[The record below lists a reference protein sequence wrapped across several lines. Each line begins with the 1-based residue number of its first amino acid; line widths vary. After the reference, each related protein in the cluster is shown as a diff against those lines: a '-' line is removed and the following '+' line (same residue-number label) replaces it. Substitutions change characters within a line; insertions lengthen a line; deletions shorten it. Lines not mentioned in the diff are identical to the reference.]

1 LSKIIFNQKESTI
14 RCSVLCHAG
23 AAERRREQF
32 PAILPSPKELEE
44 ERRLFVAV
52 GR

>member
-1 LSKIIFNQKESTI
+1 LSQIIFNQKEITI

-23 AAERRREQF
+23 AVERGEQF
-32 PAILPSPKELEE
+32 PATLPSPKELEE